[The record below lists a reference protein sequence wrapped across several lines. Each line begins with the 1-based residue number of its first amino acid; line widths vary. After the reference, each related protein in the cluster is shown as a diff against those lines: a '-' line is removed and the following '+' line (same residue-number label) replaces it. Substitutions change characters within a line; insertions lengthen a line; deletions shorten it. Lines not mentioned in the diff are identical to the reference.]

1 LATSGDTLKHD
12 WLRRLLKKTTPLPY
26 VVWMAGLSI
35 TTWPVIFLV
44 WAMNPNPF
52 TDVLAILLFIACIAG
67 LMGLFAAKM
76 VTDRWLATFGDVT
89 APGSPSQAKPDPKK
103 RPALIAGFAVALVT
117 LIVLFTY
124 GLVLR

>member
-1 LATSGDTLKHD
+1 MATSDDTLKHD

-35 TTWPVIFLV
+35 ATWPVIFLV

-52 TDVLAILLFIACIAG
+52 KDTLAILLFIASIAA

-76 VTDRWLATFGDVT
+76 VTDRWLATFGDVL
-89 APGSPSQAKPDPKK
+89 APQTKPDPNK
-103 RPALIAGFAVALVT
+103 RPALIAACAVAQVT
-117 LIVLFTY
+117 LIALFAY
-124 GLVLR
+124 GLIFR